1 MSATTSRS
9 VHNFS
14 LRAANKDLLL
24 RVQIRYYQM
33 VPEGNLMEEI
43 DRRRFLKL
51 SGTAAGLLPLAGV
64 QAATQ
69 RSSALDSV
77 QPDPEI
83 RHYATLGRTGI
94 RLSDISFGSSRLRSG
109 QEDLVKHALDRGVN
123 YFDTADSYTRGSSER
138 VLGNVLRGVRDKVSI
153 VSKTQAWDD
162 DKTSIMQ
169 ALEGSLRRLQTDYID
184 VYFNHAVNNLSR
196 LQNPE
201 WFEFAELAKRQGKIR
216 FTGISGHAGRL
227 TECLDYAI
235 ENDLC
240 DVLLVAYNFGQDP
253 EFYAALTRSFD
264 RIAIHPDLP
273 QMLAKA
279 KSKNIGVVAMKTLMG
294 ARLNDMRPYEQAGHT
309 FSQAAFRWTLSDAN
323 VDALIVSM
331 TNTRDIDEYLAASGA
346 SDLAHGDLEI
356 LQRYAKL
363 NGTTFCRQACNDCA
377 GACPYDVP
385 IADVLRTRMY
395 AVDYQDL
402 EFAREEYHALAVN
415 ANACLG
421 CSGEPC
427 RSACSYGLTIDQL
440 CAATHRILA

>member
-1 MSATTSRS
+1 
-9 VHNFS
+9 
-14 LRAANKDLLL
+14 
-24 RVQIRYYQM
+24 
-33 VPEGNLMEEI
+33 MEEI
-43 DRRRFLKL
+43 GRRKFLTL
-51 SGTAAGLLPLAGV
+51 SGAAAGLIPLAGV
-64 QAATQ
+64 HAAVPRTTNAITVQAE
-69 RSSALDSV
+69 S
-77 QPDPEI
+77 EI

-94 RLSDISFGSSRLRSG
+94 RISDISFGSSRLRSG
-109 QEDLVKHALDRGVN
+109 QEDLVHHALDRGVN
-123 YFDTADSYTRGSSER
+123 YFDTAEGYTRGASER
-138 VLGNVLRGVRDKVSI
+138 VLGNALQGVRDKVAI

-162 DKTSIMQ
+162 DKTSIMR

-184 VYFNHAVNNLSR
+184 VFFNHAVNNLSR

-253 EFYAALTRSFD
+253 EFYAGLIRSFD
-264 RIAIHPDLP
+264 RIARHPDLP
-273 QMLAKA
+273 QILAKA
-279 KSKNIGVVAMKTLMG
+279 KSKNMGVVAMKTLMG
-294 ARLNDMRPYEQAGHT
+294 ARLNDMRAYEENGHT
-309 FSQAAFRWTLSDAN
+309 FSQAAFRWTLSNAN

-346 SDLAHGDLEI
+346 SDLAIGDLEI

-363 NGTTFCRQACNDCA
+363 NDTTFCRQACNDCE

-402 EFAREEYHALAVN
+402 EFARNEYHELAVR
-415 ANACLG
+415 ADACLTCSGAPCRNACTYSLK
-421 CSGEPC
+421 
-427 RSACSYGLTIDQL
+427 IDQL